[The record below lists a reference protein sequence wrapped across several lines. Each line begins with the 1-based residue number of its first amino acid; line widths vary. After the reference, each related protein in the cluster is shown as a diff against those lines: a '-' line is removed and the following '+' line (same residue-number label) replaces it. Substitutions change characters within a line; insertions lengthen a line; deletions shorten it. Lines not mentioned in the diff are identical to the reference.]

1 MTAKLGMMP
10 AALNQEFLDRINK
23 ITGFFLGLWIH
34 FKPRKRRK
42 ARKVCLGW
50 VMGPMG
56 LMGLMG
62 PIGLIAKDVLCCS
75 FTIHYSKFTILR
87 LGLPRMCEAAGLTW
101 ILEFKT

>member
-10 AALNQEFLDRINK
+10 SALDQELQNFLDRINK

-50 VMGPMG
+50 VI
-56 LMGLMG
+56 GLMG

-75 FTIHYSKFTILR
+75 FTIHYSLFTIHYSPAWVAEGQECPSSLAR
-87 LGLPRMCEAAGLTW
+87 EAG
-101 ILEFKT
+101 